1 MINLMYKNERVIIP
15 IDELIE
21 SYFMTHVD
29 SQYTLTD
36 ITLLDQDDVQVLQKR
51 EGHKVMIDLVTE
63 D

>member
-29 SQYTLTD
+29 SQYTLED
-36 ITLLDQDDVQVLQKR
+36 ITLLDHDDVQVLQKR
-51 EGHKVMIDLVTE
+51 EGYKVMIDLVTE